1 MRLTPTNYAK
11 LYLSLIQGEASA
23 HLSNLTNKFWALVF
37 RKKHFG
43 WRGKIIAEI
52 MRLWYEQNDIVPVAV
67 TTGRL
72 LGPKFITALRKTLTT
87 SLNREVDLQVTVKP
101 HLLAG
106 LTVQVGDKKYD
117 ASLKGRLDQ
126 LYSKLAGE

>member
-1 MRLTPTNYAK
+1 
-11 LYLSLIQGEASA
+11 
-23 HLSNLTNKFWALVF
+23 
-37 RKKHFG
+37 
-43 WRGKIIAEI
+43 

-101 HLLAG
+101 HLLRWTHRTSG
-106 LTVQVGDKKYD
+106 
-117 ASLKGRLDQ
+117 
-126 LYSKLAGE
+126 